1 MRHAPRPTF
10 AALRPGLAA
19 LLGSLLFGGCA
30 GDDPLRASNRLLAA
44 GQPEEALRQ
53 LETAARA
60 QPQQVALYNAY
71 VTQRQALVNAYTR
84 DADALRARGDL
95 DAAQTQY
102 RHALQLDPQAEAPRS
117 GLNALQRELHL
128 QALAAQAAQA
138 LHDGDAATAERLAR
152 SVLLEQP
159 TQRSAR
165 AIMQALAAAQA
176 ATAAGGQRLQ
186 AALARTVSLELRDAS
201 LRSVF
206 DLLAREGQIS
216 FVLDKEVRTDA
227 RTTLVVRDTNLDDV
241 IKLLLLTN
249 QLERRVL
256 NEHTVLVFPATA
268 GKLREYQELVTRTF
282 YLANADAKQTAAM
295 IRTMVKTR
303 DIFTDE
309 KLNLVMIRDTPAAVR
324 LAEQLVAAQ
333 DLPEPEVMLEV
344 EVLEVASTL
353 VRDLG
358 VNFPG
363 QISVSPAGSSLD
375 GSGGSAPG
383 LVQLGQGRLRGFV
396 ANPLLLLNLRHEDGV
411 SNLLA
416 NPRIRVKNRE
426 KAKVHIGERV
436 PVITTT
442 STANVGVSSSVSYLE
457 TGLKLDVEPNVHL
470 DDEVAIKVQL
480 EVSNILA
487 QLNTSGTISYR
498 LGTRNAATT
507 LRLKDGETQVLA
519 GLINNEDRR
528 SVARVPLLGEVP
540 VFGRLFRND
549 SDNNAKSEIVLL
561 ITPRIV
567 RNVMRPAGMAA
578 AFSSGTEAVPGA
590 APLRLADGNTVRLAP
605 AGPAPGVAAAA
616 AAAASAPAQ
625 AYPLVVAAPAQV
637 TQGDEFT
644 LSFTLV
650 SDKTMNAR
658 VELQYDPTF
667 IAPSPAT
674 PGGDPGQATL
684 DVHAAGLA
692 GVAPVPVQVR
702 FKAVAAQPVNTSIQ
716 IHASSRDG
724 RISAPDTQAISVVAR
739 KP

>member
-1 MRHAPRPTF
+1 MRHITRPPSRCFTT
-10 AALRPGLAA
+10 LAT
-19 LLGSLLFGGCA
+19 LLLSLLAGCA
-30 GDDPLRASNRLLAA
+30 GDEPLRESDRLLAA
-44 GQPEEALRQ
+44 GRPEEALRR
-53 LETAARA
+53 LEAAARA
-60 QPQQVALYNAY
+60 NPQQAAVYNAFM
-71 VTQRQALVNAYTR
+71 TQRHALVSAYTR
-84 DADALRARGDL
+84 DADALRARGEL
-95 DAAQTQY
+95 DNAEAQY
-102 RHALQLDPQAEAPRS
+102 RHALRLDPVAEAPRA
-117 GLNALQRELHL
+117 GLGALERERRLD
-128 QALAAQAAQA
+128 ALAAQAAAA
-138 LHDGDAATAERLAR
+138 LRDGDAAAAERLAR
-152 SVLLEQP
+152 EVLQEQP
-159 TQRSAR
+159 AQRGAR
-165 AIMQALAAAQA
+165 AVMKALADVQA
-176 ATAAGGQRLQ
+176 RAAGGGGEPRLK
-186 AALARTVSLELRDAS
+186 AALGRTVSLELRDAA
-201 LRSVF
+201 LKSVF
-206 DLLAREGQIS
+206 DLLSREGEIS

-227 RTTLVVRDTNLDDV
+227 RATLVVRDTNLDDV
-241 IKLLLLTN
+241 IKLLLLTH

-256 NEHTVLVFPATA
+256 NDHTLLVFPATA
-268 GKLREYQELVTRTF
+268 AKLREYQELVTRTF
-282 YLANADAKQTAAM
+282 YLANADAKQTSAM
-295 IRTMVKTR
+295 IRAMVKTR
-303 DIFTDE
+303 DIFIDE
-309 KLNLVMIRDTPAAVR
+309 KLNLVMIRDTPEAVR

-363 QISVSPAGSSLD
+363 QVSVGPAGSYL
-375 GSGGSAPG
+375 GSDGGSASS

-396 ANPLLLLNLRHEDGV
+396 ANPLLLLNLRQEDGV

-549 SDNNAKSEIVLL
+549 SDQNAKSEIVLL

-567 RNVMRPAGMAA
+567 RNVMRPAAAAA
-578 AFSSGTEAVPGA
+578 AFPSGTEAVPGA
-590 APLRLADGNTVRLAP
+590 APLRLVSGPSARLGLEGQAGVVPAAP
-605 AGPAPGVAAAA
+605 PPAAS
-616 AAAASAPAQ
+616 AAAASAPA
-625 AYPLVVAAPAQV
+625 
-637 TQGDEFT
+637 
-644 LSFTLV
+644 
-650 SDKTMNAR
+650 
-658 VELQYDPTF
+658 
-667 IAPSPAT
+667 
-674 PGGDPGQATL
+674 
-684 DVHAAGLA
+684 
-692 GVAPVPVQVR
+692 
-702 FKAVAAQPVNTSIQ
+702 
-716 IHASSRDG
+716 
-724 RISAPDTQAISVVAR
+724 SAPTR
-739 KP
+739 P

>member
-1 MRHAPRPTF
+1 MRQAPRP
-10 AALRPGLAA
+10 ALAVLLRVLPPLLLAA
-19 LLGSLLFGGCA
+19 CA
-30 GDDPLRASNRLLAA
+30 GDEPLRESDRLLAA
-44 GQPEEALRQ
+44 GRPEEALRR
-53 LETAARA
+53 LEAAARA
-60 QPQQVALYNAY
+60 NPQQVAVYNAF

-84 DADALRARGDL
+84 DADALRARGDI
-95 DAAQTQY
+95 DNAEAQY
-102 RHALQLDPQAEAPRS
+102 RHALRLDPQAEAPRA
-117 GLNALQRELHL
+117 GLAALERERRLE
-128 QALAAQAAQA
+128 ASAAQAAQA
-138 LHDGDAATAERLAR
+138 LRDGDAAAAERLAR
-152 SVLLEQP
+152 SVLQEQP
-159 TQRSAR
+159 AQRSAR
-165 AIMQALAAAQA
+165 AVMKELADAQARAAA
-176 ATAAGGQRLQ
+176 GEPRLR
-186 AALARTVSLELRDAS
+186 AALGRTVSLELRDAA
-201 LRSVF
+201 LKSVF
-206 DLLAREGQIS
+206 ELLAREGGVG
-216 FVLDKEVRTDA
+216 FVLDKEVRTDV

-256 NEHTVLVFPATA
+256 NDHTLLVFPATA
-268 GKLREYQELVTRTF
+268 AKLREYQELVTRTF

-309 KLNLVMIRDTPAAVR
+309 KLNLVMIRDTPEAVR

-363 QISVSPAGSSLD
+363 QISVGPAGSYL
-375 GSGGSAPG
+375 GSDGGSASS

-396 ANPLLLLNLRHEDGV
+396 ANPLLLLNLRHEDGI

-549 SDNNAKSEIVLL
+549 SDQNAKSEIVLL

-567 RNVMRPAGMAA
+567 RNVMRPASMAA
-578 AFSSGTEAVPGA
+578 AFPSGTEAVPGA
-590 APLRLADGNTVRLAP
+590 APLRLTSTP
-605 AGPAPGVAAAA
+605 EP
-616 AAAASAPAQ
+616 AASAP
-625 AYPLVVAAPAQV
+625 
-637 TQGDEFT
+637 
-644 LSFTLV
+644 
-650 SDKTMNAR
+650 
-658 VELQYDPTF
+658 
-667 IAPSPAT
+667 
-674 PGGDPGQATL
+674 
-684 DVHAAGLA
+684 H
-692 GVAPVPVQVR
+692 
-702 FKAVAAQPVNTSIQ
+702 
-716 IHASSRDG
+716 
-724 RISAPDTQAISVVAR
+724 

>member
-1 MRHAPRPTF
+1 MRQAPRP
-10 AALRPGLAA
+10 ALAVLLRVLPPLLLAA
-19 LLGSLLFGGCA
+19 CA
-30 GDDPLRASNRLLAA
+30 GDEPLRESDRLLAA
-44 GQPEEALRQ
+44 GRPEEALRR
-53 LETAARA
+53 LEAAARA
-60 QPQQVALYNAY
+60 NPQQVALYNAFM
-71 VTQRQALVNAYTR
+71 TQRQALVNAYTR
-84 DADALRARGDL
+84 DADALRARGDI
-95 DAAQTQY
+95 DNAEAQY
-102 RHALQLDPQAEAPRS
+102 RHALHLDPQAEAPRA
-117 GLNALQRELHL
+117 GLAALERERRLE
-128 QALAAQAAQA
+128 ATAAQAAQA
-138 LHDGDAATAERLAR
+138 LRDGDAAAAERLAR
-152 SVLLEQP
+152 SVLQEQP
-159 TQRSAR
+159 AQRSAR
-165 AIMQALAAAQA
+165 AVMKELADAQARAAA
-176 ATAAGGQRLQ
+176 GEPRLR
-186 AALARTVSLELRDAS
+186 AALGRTVSLELRDAA
-201 LRSVF
+201 LKSVF
-206 DLLAREGQIS
+206 ELLAREGGVG
-216 FVLDKEVRTDA
+216 FVLDKEVRTDV

-256 NEHTVLVFPATA
+256 NDHTVLVFPATA
-268 GKLREYQELVTRTF
+268 AKLREYQELVTRTF

-309 KLNLVMIRDTPAAVR
+309 KLNLVMIRDTPEAVR

-363 QISVSPAGSSLD
+363 QISVGPAGSYL
-375 GSGGSAPG
+375 GSDGGSASS

-396 ANPLLLLNLRHEDGV
+396 ANPLLLLNLRHEDGI

-549 SDNNAKSEIVLL
+549 SDSNAKSEIVLL

-567 RNVMRPAGMAA
+567 RNVVRPASVAA
-578 AFSSGTEAVPGA
+578 AFPSGTEAVPGA
-590 APLRLADGNTVRLAP
+590 APLRLGSGNSVRLAP
-605 AGPAPGVAAAA
+605 EGQAAAA
-616 AAAASAPAQ
+616 PPPAASATPAAPAASAASAASAP
-625 AYPLVVAAPAQV
+625 
-637 TQGDEFT
+637 E
-644 LSFTLV
+644 
-650 SDKTMNAR
+650 
-658 VELQYDPTF
+658 
-667 IAPSPAT
+667 
-674 PGGDPGQATL
+674 
-684 DVHAAGLA
+684 
-692 GVAPVPVQVR
+692 
-702 FKAVAAQPVNTSIQ
+702 
-716 IHASSRDG
+716 
-724 RISAPDTQAISVVAR
+724 

>member
-1 MRHAPRPTF
+1 MRQAPRP
-10 AALRPGLAA
+10 ALAVLLRVLPPLLLAA
-19 LLGSLLFGGCA
+19 CA
-30 GDDPLRASNRLLAA
+30 GDEPLRESDRLLAA
-44 GQPEEALRQ
+44 GRPEEALRR
-53 LETAARA
+53 LEAAARA
-60 QPQQVALYNAY
+60 NPQQVALYNAFM
-71 VTQRQALVNAYTR
+71 TQRQALVNAYTR
-84 DADALRARGDL
+84 DADALRARGDI
-95 DAAQTQY
+95 DNAAAQY
-102 RHALQLDPQAEAPRS
+102 RHALHLDPQAEAPRA
-117 GLNALQRELHL
+117 GLGALERERRLE
-128 QALAAQAAQA
+128 ATAAQAAQA
-138 LHDGDAATAERLAR
+138 LRDGDAAAAERLAR
-152 SVLLEQP
+152 SVLQEQP
-159 TQRSAR
+159 AQRSAR
-165 AIMQALAAAQA
+165 AVMKELADAQA
-176 ATAAGGQRLQ
+176 RAAGGAPRLQ
-186 AALARTVSLELRDAS
+186 AALGRTVSLELRDAA
-201 LRSVF
+201 LKSVF
-206 DLLAREGQIS
+206 DLLSREGGIG

-227 RTTLVVRDTNLDDV
+227 RATLVVRDTNLDDV

-256 NEHTVLVFPATA
+256 NDHTLLVFPATA
-268 GKLREYQELVTRTF
+268 AKLREYQELVTRTF
-282 YLANADAKQTAAM
+282 YLANADAKQTSAM

-309 KLNLVMIRDTPAAVR
+309 KLNLVMIRDTPEAVR

-363 QISVSPAGSSLD
+363 QISVGPAGSYL
-375 GSGGSAPG
+375 GSDGGSASS

-396 ANPLLLLNLRHEDGV
+396 ANPLLLLNLRHEDGI

-549 SDNNAKSEIVLL
+549 SDQNAKSEIVLL

-567 RNVMRPAGMAA
+567 RNVMRPASMAA
-578 AFSSGTEAVPGA
+578 AFPSGTEAVPGA
-590 APLRLADGNTVRLAP
+590 APLRLTSTP
-605 AGPAPGVAAAA
+605 EP
-616 AAAASAPAQ
+616 AASAP
-625 AYPLVVAAPAQV
+625 
-637 TQGDEFT
+637 
-644 LSFTLV
+644 
-650 SDKTMNAR
+650 
-658 VELQYDPTF
+658 
-667 IAPSPAT
+667 
-674 PGGDPGQATL
+674 
-684 DVHAAGLA
+684 H
-692 GVAPVPVQVR
+692 
-702 FKAVAAQPVNTSIQ
+702 
-716 IHASSRDG
+716 
-724 RISAPDTQAISVVAR
+724 

>member
-1 MRHAPRPTF
+1 MRQAPRP
-10 AALRPGLAA
+10 ALAVLLRVLPPLLLAA
-19 LLGSLLFGGCA
+19 CA
-30 GDDPLRASNRLLAA
+30 GDEPLRESDRLLAA
-44 GQPEEALRQ
+44 GRPEEALRR
-53 LETAARA
+53 LEAAARA
-60 QPQQVALYNAY
+60 NPQQVALYNAFM
-71 VTQRQALVNAYTR
+71 TQRQALVNAYTR
-84 DADALRARGDL
+84 DADALRARGDI
-95 DAAQTQY
+95 DNAEAQY
-102 RHALQLDPQAEAPRS
+102 RHALRLDPQAEAPRA
-117 GLNALQRELHL
+117 GLGALERERRLE
-128 QALAAQAAQA
+128 ATAAQAAQA
-138 LHDGDAATAERLAR
+138 LRDGDAAAAERLAR
-152 SVLLEQP
+152 SVLQEQP
-159 TQRSAR
+159 AQRSAR
-165 AIMQALAAAQA
+165 AVMKELADAQA
-176 ATAAGGQRLQ
+176 RAAGGAPRLQ
-186 AALARTVSLELRDAS
+186 AALGRTVSLELRDAA
-201 LRSVF
+201 LKSVF
-206 DLLAREGQIS
+206 DLLSREGGIG

-227 RTTLVVRDTNLDDV
+227 RATLVVRDTNLDDV

-256 NEHTVLVFPATA
+256 NDHTVLVFPATA
-268 GKLREYQELVTRTF
+268 AKLREYQELVTRTF
-282 YLANADAKQTAAM
+282 YLANADAKQTSAM

-309 KLNLVMIRDTPAAVR
+309 KLNLVMIRDTPEAVR

-363 QISVSPAGSSLD
+363 QVSVGPAGSYL
-375 GSGGSAPG
+375 GSDGGSASS

-396 ANPLLLLNLRHEDGV
+396 ANPLLLLNLRHEDGI

-549 SDNNAKSEIVLL
+549 SDQNAKSEIVLL

-567 RNVMRPAGMAA
+567 RNVMRPASMAA
-578 AFSSGTEAVPGA
+578 AFPSGTEAVPGA
-590 APLRLADGNTVRLAP
+590 APLRLTSTP
-605 AGPAPGVAAAA
+605 EP
-616 AAAASAPAQ
+616 AASAP
-625 AYPLVVAAPAQV
+625 
-637 TQGDEFT
+637 
-644 LSFTLV
+644 
-650 SDKTMNAR
+650 
-658 VELQYDPTF
+658 
-667 IAPSPAT
+667 
-674 PGGDPGQATL
+674 
-684 DVHAAGLA
+684 H
-692 GVAPVPVQVR
+692 
-702 FKAVAAQPVNTSIQ
+702 
-716 IHASSRDG
+716 
-724 RISAPDTQAISVVAR
+724 